1 MSNIKDYII
10 PVTAGIRKIESLSAF
25 KKLSSKE

>member
-10 PVTAGIRKIESLSAF
+10 PDTDSIRKFESLSAF